1 MMPKNVCSRLLPFLP
16 LNVVANAYRLV
27 YERNCRHTLVG
38 GVLAGAKA
46 DTRYLADG
54 HVVAAAVE
62 TGGGVV
68 LTGDPDDLAS
78 LAAPYPNITVQSL
91 P

>member
-1 MMPKNVCSRLLPFLP
+1 VI
-16 LNVVANAYRLV
+16 
-27 YERNCRHTLVG
+27 
-38 GVLAGAKA
+38 
-46 DTRYLADG
+46 
-54 HVVAAAVE
+54 AAAVE

>member
-1 MMPKNVCSRLLPFLP
+1 
-16 LNVVANAYRLV
+16 
-27 YERNCRHTLVG
+27 
-38 GVLAGAKA
+38 VLTGAKA
-46 DTRYLADG
+46 DSRYLADA

-68 LTGDPDDLAS
+68 LTGDPDDLVS

>member
-1 MMPKNVCSRLLPFLP
+1 VNEAIRAEVERRRRNRLLTGMLDSLDAEHGPVDEAL
-16 LNVVANAYRLV
+16 
-27 YERNCRHTLVG
+27 
-38 GVLAGAKA
+38 
-46 DTRYLADG
+46 
-54 HVVAAAVE
+54 VAAAVE

-78 LAAPYPNITVQSL
+78 LAAPYPNITVQPL

>member
-1 MMPKNVCSRLLPFLP
+1 MSW
-16 LNVVANAYRLV
+16 VAAGRRPGTWSPAVILAELYRGAG
-27 YERNCRHTLVG
+27 RNHAVDAC
-38 GVLAGAKA
+38 LAG
-46 DTRYLADG
+46 
-54 HVVAAAVE
+54 E

>member
-1 MMPKNVCSRLLPFLP
+1 MQAYLTTAETAQGLVAEAGLDEADSERVGFVLTNLIDALAPSNSP
-16 LNVVANAYRLV
+16 LNPAAV
-27 YERNCRHTLVG
+27 
-38 GVLAGAKA
+38 K
-46 DTRYLADG
+46 
-54 HVVAAAVE
+54 AAVE

-78 LAAPYPNITVQSL
+78 LAAPYPNITVQPL

>member
-1 MMPKNVCSRLLPFLP
+1 
-16 LNVVANAYRLV
+16 
-27 YERNCRHTLVG
+27 VG
-38 GVLAGAKA
+38 GVLTGAKA
-46 DTRYLADG
+46 DSRHLADA

-68 LTGDPDDLAS
+68 LTGEAGDLAS
-78 LAAPYPNITVQSL
+78 LAAPYPNIRVQPL